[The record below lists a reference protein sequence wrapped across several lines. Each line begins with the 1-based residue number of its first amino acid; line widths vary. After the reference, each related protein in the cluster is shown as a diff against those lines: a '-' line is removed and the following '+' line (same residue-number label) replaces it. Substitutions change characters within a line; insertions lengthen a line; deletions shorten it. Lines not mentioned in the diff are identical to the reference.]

1 VDVSTLRA
9 RLAALDTPAV
19 SDARDRLGLPNGVAY
34 GLRRLAGDPALSGN
48 VVTIALEPI
57 TAGADPVSART
68 RHLGTA
74 AVDACGPG
82 DVMVVAHGGR
92 TTMAGW
98 GGVLSAAASVRGIEG
113 VIIDGAARDV
123 DEAID
128 LSFPIYAMGAVPV
141 TARGRVR
148 ERDWNVPIEVCGIAV
163 APGDWVIADS
173 SGVVFIEA
181 AHAEQVVSNAEVI
194 VRAER
199 AMVERVNHGV
209 AVSEVMGAPY
219 ETFLE
224 DM

>member
-1 VDVSTLRA
+1 MRA

-34 GLRRLAGDPALSGN
+34 GLRRLAGDPVLSGN
-48 VVTIALEPI
+48 VVTVALEPL
-57 TAGADPVSART
+57 TSGPGPVPARA

-74 AVDACGPG
+74 AVDASGPG
-82 DVMVVAHGGR
+82 DVIVVAHAGR

-113 VIIDGAARDV
+113 VIVDGAARDV
-123 DEAID
+123 DQAIA
-128 LSFPIYAMGAVPV
+128 LSFPIYATGAVAV

-148 ERDWNVPIEVCGIAV
+148 ERDWNVPIEVCGVAV

-181 AHAEQVVSNAEVI
+181 AHAEQVVSQAEVV

-199 AMVERVNHGV
+199 AMVARVNEGI

-224 DM
+224 DQ